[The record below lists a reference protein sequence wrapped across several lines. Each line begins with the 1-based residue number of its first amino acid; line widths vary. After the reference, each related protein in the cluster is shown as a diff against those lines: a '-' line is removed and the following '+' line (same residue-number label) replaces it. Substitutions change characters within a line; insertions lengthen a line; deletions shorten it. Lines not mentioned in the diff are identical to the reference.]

1 MISKREIEK
10 IKNDIRLY
18 ENEIGA
24 LEKVKECSDV
34 GPFAAKYIDRNITVI
49 KRHIFELQAEVDLHE
64 RDEKC

>member
-18 ENEIGA
+18 ENEIDA

-34 GPFAAKYIDRNITVI
+34 DPFAVKYIDRNITVI
-49 KRHIFELQAEVDLHE
+49 KRHIFELQAEADLYE
-64 RDEKC
+64 GD